1 MITILV
7 LGILL
12 IGVAI
17 ILAYLSKW
25 EAPAVAFAAI
35 ILGKISGMAEV
46 TASTLTFWGIAALI
60 AVLICLL
67 LPNEVRNSRAGLAF
81 FCTGALAGALIGLI
95 LNSSAA
101 IIIGC
106 SVGVI
111 LSAFAFGNMKAGK
124 QMGFPSKKFFNYLL
138 AKGLPVIVTF
148 SMSAL
153 MMAWLMAAQT
163 SN

>member
-1 MITILV
+1 MITFLV

-17 ILAYLSKW
+17 VLAYISRW
-25 EAPAVAFAAI
+25 EAAAVAFAAY
-35 ILGKISGMAEV
+35 LVGKISGQADIS
-46 TASTLTFWGIAALI
+46 ASTLIFWGIAALI

-67 LPNEVRNSRAGLAF
+67 LPKEVRNSRAGLPF
-81 FCTGALAGALIGLI
+81 FCTGALAGSLIGLI

-106 SVGVI
+106 AAGVI

-153 MMAWLMAAQT
+153 TIAWLMAART